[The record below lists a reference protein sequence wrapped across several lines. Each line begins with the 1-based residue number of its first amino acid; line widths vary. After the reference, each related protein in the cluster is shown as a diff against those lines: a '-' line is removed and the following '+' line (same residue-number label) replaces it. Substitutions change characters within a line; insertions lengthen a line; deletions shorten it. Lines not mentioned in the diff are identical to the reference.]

1 VSSRSPRSLGR
12 SDLWE
17 ELPYP
22 CPVTAED
29 QVTVRFF
36 AAARAAA
43 GCDQVL
49 VGPGSLEEIIQSV
62 HAAFPAL
69 TGVTPICSF
78 LVDSLS
84 AKRIDGGTIVRA
96 GSTVDVL
103 PPFAGG

>member
-1 VSSRSPRSLGR
+1 MVLISSGLSYS
-12 SDLWE
+12 
-17 ELPYP
+17 
-22 CPVTAED
+22 CPVAAED

-49 VGPGSLEEIIQSV
+49 VGPGSLEEIIESM

-69 TGVTPICSF
+69 SGVTPVCSF

-84 AKRIDGGTIVRA
+84 AKRLEGGTIVDA

>member
-1 VSSRSPRSLGR
+1 MSSLRTSATARAR
-12 SDLWE
+12 A

-22 CPVTAED
+22 CPVTAQE

-43 GCDQVL
+43 GCDQIL
-49 VGPGSLEEIIQSV
+49 VAPGLLEQVIQSL

-69 TGVTPICSF
+69 TAITPQCSF
-78 LVDSLS
+78 LVDSLT
-84 AKRIDGGTIVRA
+84 AKRPEIGATTVRA